1 MPNNPPNF
9 DMENINTVLDTAVD
23 EVIKET
29 PHAQAN
35 SRDFIERVTNKF
47 IQGKIHA
54 FPGMCDVARVMNIER
69 QKLFRETG
77 IKGKYTDSYG
87 WSEDG
92 TLLSDYDIPQDLYNF
107 MKIFVYKDFWGQSNS
122 RIWRPFMKKVC
133 KGMIDHDAMNLF
145 FKLKHY
151 FGDTNLV
158 KVN

>member
-1 MPNNPPNF
+1 
-9 DMENINTVLDTAVD
+9 METTKTALDNAVD

-29 PHAQAN
+29 PHAQEN
-35 SRDFIERVTNKF
+35 TRDFITRVTNKF
-47 IQGKIHA
+47 IDEKIRS
-54 FPGMCDVARVMNIER
+54 FPAMCDVCRIMNIEKQR
-69 QKLFRETG
+69 MLREQG

-92 TLLSDYDIPQDLYNF
+92 NMLSDYDIPQDLYNF
-107 MKIFVYKDFWGQSNS
+107 MKVFVYKDFWGEENK
-122 RIWRPFMKKVC
+122 RIWRPFMRKVC
-133 KGMIDHDAMNLF
+133 SGMIEYDAMNLF